1 LAVLRGAEALLG
13 EAAGGRLSDAGLE
26 LVEAGAFTALWEAA
40 PESVRR
46 EHGVRARTI
55 AGAVCTAVG
64 AAPGN
69 TMLNR
74 VTALGLQDPPT
85 DADLDE
91 IDAFFR
97 DAGTRY
103 AIGLSPFAP
112 PDLRARLEARG
123 FEAGYAWRKF
133 RRRVDP
139 PPEADTALRVE
150 EIGPERGAAFGS
162 VVARGYELPDF
173 AAEWFAAAA
182 GNPSFRFFLASE
194 GDEPAGAGAL
204 FVDDRIGWLGLAA
217 TVPEHRRKGAQGAIL
232 AARIR
237 LAGEAGLGEL
247 ATETGERLSDR
258 PSNSY
263 RNLLRTGFEEQY
275 VRPNYVS
282 PS

>member
-1 LAVLRGAEALLG
+1 
-13 EAAGGRLSDAGLE
+13 LSDARLE
-26 LVEAGAFTALWEAA
+26 LVEADAFTALWDAA
-40 PESVRR
+40 PESVQR

-64 AAPGN
+64 AAAGN

-74 VTALGLQDPPT
+74 VTALGLREPPT
-85 DADLDE
+85 DAGLDE
-91 IDAFFR
+91 IAAFFR
-97 DAGTRY
+97 GAGTRY
-103 AIGLSPFAP
+103 AIGLGPFAP
-112 PDLRARLEARG
+112 PDLRVRLEARG
-123 FEAGYAWRKF
+123 FEPVYAWMKF
-133 RRRVDP
+133 RRGVAAA
-139 PPEADTALRVE
+139 PEAETPLRVE

-162 VVARGYELPDF
+162 VVARSYELPDF
-173 AAEWFAAAA
+173 AAEWFAAVA
-182 GNPSFRFFLASE
+182 GNPRFRLFLASE

-204 FVDDRIGWLGLAA
+204 FVGDGIGWLGLAA
-217 TVPEHRRKGAQGAIL
+217 TVPEHRRKGAQGALL

-237 LAGEAGLGEL
+237 AAGEAGLAEL
-247 ATETGERLSDR
+247 ATETGEQLPDR